1 MRVFHI
7 CRFPDAR
14 NERFGASSTF
24 GAGWLSYPTIMIT
37 ANRDLHLH
45 GHKNAGLVAADVLP
59 LL

>member
-1 MRVFHI
+1 MLAMSGLELHQRLVRDGFHI
-7 CRFPDAR
+7 
-14 NERFGASSTF
+14 
-24 GAGWLSYPTIMIT
+24 PTIMIA